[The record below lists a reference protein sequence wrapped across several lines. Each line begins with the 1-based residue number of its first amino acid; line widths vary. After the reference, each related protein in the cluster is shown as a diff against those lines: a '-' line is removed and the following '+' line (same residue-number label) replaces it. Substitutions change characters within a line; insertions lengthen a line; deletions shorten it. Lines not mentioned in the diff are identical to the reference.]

1 MSVKVKVVLC
11 LQEEDLMVKVK
22 EIVGHLEKLEE
33 YQQGDGL
40 RIQKMICDMYWD
52 YTPIREMIAD
62 CMTDAGYAGNCAIC
76 SLFFSLFS
84 ILYLH
89 GNNS

>member
-1 MSVKVKVVLC
+1 MSVRVKVVLC

-76 SLFFSLFS
+76 

>member
-76 SLFFSLFS
+76 SLFF
-84 ILYLH
+84 
-89 GNNS
+89 

>member
-1 MSVKVKVVLC
+1 
-11 LQEEDLMVKVK
+11 MVKVK

-76 SLFFSLFS
+76 NLFF
-84 ILYLH
+84 
-89 GNNS
+89 